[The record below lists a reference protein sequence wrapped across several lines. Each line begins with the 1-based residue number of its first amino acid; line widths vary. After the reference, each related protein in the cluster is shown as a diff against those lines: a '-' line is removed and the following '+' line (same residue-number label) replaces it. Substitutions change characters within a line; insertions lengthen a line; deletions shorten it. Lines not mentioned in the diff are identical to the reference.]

1 VDHVCRELKVSE
13 RRACRVLGQH
23 RSTQRKLPVGRTD
36 EDALTRATIALASE
50 YGRYGYRRIWALL
63 VREGWKVG
71 VGRVERI
78 WRREGLKVPQKQP
91 KRGRLWL
98 NDGSCIRLRPCWPN
112 HVWSYDFVQDRTHEG
127 KKFSMLTV
135 IDEFTRRCLAIPVA
149 RQLKSDDVLA
159 CLTELFT
166 LHGPPEH
173 IRSDNGSE
181 FTANAFRQW
190 LGRIDVK
197 TLFITPGSPWENG
210 YNESFNGKLRDEL
223 LNREI
228 FYTLAEAKVLVEQWR
243 SHYTTVRPHSSLG
256 YRPPAPETILP
267 RPVTSIY
274 ATLRSS
280 QQGDQN
286 GPKPLIEGGPLKSG
300 WSSNAR
306 TLWLSRLLTRTSP
319 HQPLCMIRASPRAS
333 FRSDLLICIDNAALA
348 WRASMQITK
357 VGTGE
362 SSPAGNHNP
371 QDGGQG
377 QAGPNRAAASK
388 VGTNPGTITAPSSGG
403 RRAGLGMVQI
413 GRFALWEKTES
424 LPVGHQAGGPRGSD
438 LA

>member
-1 VDHVCRELKVSE
+1 MSE

-23 RSTQRKLPVGRTD
+23 RSTQRKRPVGRAD

-63 VREGWKVG
+63 VHQGGWKIG

-112 HVWSYDFVQDRTHEG
+112 HVWSYDFVQDRTHDG
-127 KKFSMLTV
+127 KAFRMLTV

-166 LHGPPEH
+166 IHGPPDH

-181 FTANAFRQW
+181 FTANTVREW
-190 LGRIDVK
+190 LGRVDVK

-243 SHYTTVRPHSSLG
+243 CHYNTIRPHSSLG

-280 QQGDQN
+280 QQGDQT
-286 GPKPLIEGGPLKSG
+286 GQS
-300 WSSNAR
+300 
-306 TLWLSRLLTRTSP
+306 LS
-319 HQPLCMIRASPRAS
+319 
-333 FRSDLLICIDNAALA
+333 
-348 WRASMQITK
+348 
-357 VGTGE
+357 
-362 SSPAGNHNP
+362 
-371 QDGGQG
+371 
-377 QAGPNRAAASK
+377 
-388 VGTNPGTITAPSSGG
+388 
-403 RRAGLGMVQI
+403 
-413 GRFALWEKTES
+413 
-424 LPVGHQAGGPRGSD
+424 
-438 LA
+438 